1 MTRSRGQK
9 TVGPT
14 LSMSAKSNLSG
25 QPVTRIQ
32 IIRNGLL
39 FFAFFAA
46 SAQAFELVT
55 AQDVAQETTYQI
67 QNPPVQRALTRAF
80 ATPNPDAPLIEVVQ
94 PQVLSGVRPPFP
106 VELRFVARAGS
117 QIDPGTLKVR
127 YGMMG
132 IDLTDRI
139 RKGATVTPDGLKAE
153 KVEIPTGDHRLTVR
167 IADSGG
173 HVGEKEIRIKVGD

>member
-14 LSMSAKSNLSG
+14 LSMSAKSNWPG
-25 QPVTRIQ
+25 ETMKRIQ

-39 FFAFFAA
+39 FFAFCAV

-67 QNPPVQRALTRAF
+67 QNPSAPRARTRAF

-94 PQVLSGVRPPFP
+94 PQILSGVRPPFP

>member
-1 MTRSRGQK
+1 MNGQQ
-9 TVGPT
+9 
-14 LSMSAKSNLSG
+14 L
-25 QPVTRIQ
+25 
-32 IIRNGLL
+32 IRYSLL
-39 FFAFFAA
+39 LAALFAT

-55 AQDVAQETTYQI
+55 ALEVAQEFSYQS
-67 QNPPVQRALTRAF
+67 QNLPTQRARTRAF
-80 ATPNPDAPLIEVVQ
+80 ATPNPEAPLIEVVQ
-94 PQVLSGVRPPFP
+94 PQVLSGVRPPVP
-106 VELRFVARAGS
+106 VELRFVARPGS

-139 RKGATVTPDGLKAE
+139 RKGASVTPDGLRAD
-153 KVEIPTGDHRLTVR
+153 KVDIPNGDHRLTVR